1 MEDFQI
7 RLPKNMEHIFNQP
20 MTPEERA
27 KNEAESFNLS
37 SGSLNLTDGYN
48 CDKCCNRGLIM
59 RAFDNGGVWSTVC
72 SECDC
77 VKIRTTIKRMQR
89 SGLKNII
96 KDYTFAKYQAV
107 EDWQVKLKD
116 AAVKYADNP
125 SGWFFIGGQTGAG
138 KTHLCTAICREF
150 LLNGRAVKYMLW
162 RDDVV
167 KLKGAVNDTDTYA
180 SLMDAYKRTEV
191 LYIDDLFKTGKGADG
206 QKQQPTAADINIAFE
221 ILNYRYNNPALL
233 TIISSEC
240 TVNDIIEIDEATG
253 GRIFERAEA
262 FSLKPDKR
270 KNYRLK
276 GVVEL

>member
-7 RLPKNMEHIFNQP
+7 RLPKNMELTFEP
-20 MTPEERA
+20 MTQEERERLHA
-27 KNEAESFNLS
+27 ENFNASPGNLNEA
-37 SGSLNLTDGYN
+37 DGYN
-48 CDKCCNRGLIM
+48 CNKCRNKGLIM
-59 RAFDNGGVWSTVC
+59 RACEHNGIWTTVC
-72 SECDC
+72 AECEC
-77 VKIRTTIKRMQR
+77 MKIRTTIKRMQR

-96 KDYTFAKYQAV
+96 KDYPFAKYQAV
-107 EDWQVKLKD
+107 EDWQTKLKD

-180 SLMDAYKRTEV
+180 SLMDAYKKTEV

-221 ILNYRYNNPALL
+221 ILNYRYNNPTLL